1 MGSHRQSLTGGQLAI
16 LLKNMLVVQGFCVLI
31 LSGLS
36 STGEETELPSLPEA
50 VRLLQLD
57 TVIHLRQTNKEQ
69 ENIISAKDSQ
79 IAKLEVRNAGKDE
92 TIGNLT
98 ATTSQLKEDAR
109 DKVLE
114 KEQCDNMSQTKDEAI
129 VEHLAKIAELEME
142 KRDQLLLLANKTEEI
157 AQLKGDFKAKMKEK
171 KKQCEAEETHLSD
184 TFALKSMEEEAN
196 CKKEIAES
204 ESQHALKF
212 EETSAELKQ
221 HESFISF
228 MSDVMLHDNLMR
240 LKVQKL
246 TESQALQIKEANE
259 NLKRQMDA
267 YLTCESAAN
276 TTAAQAET
284 ISMLRTSLANALVFP
299 HLNTSSLEKR
309 ENIASFM
316 LELMESYNEQTRR
329 IDNLKA
335 ILEKEED
342 VEDRAIELA
351 EKLTNLT
358 SALRSAASVNLD
370 ILEEQAEVIQSQ
382 GESLTQLTPLLR
394 YTHED
399 VVWRQKAERTGVE
412 SVSTCGCLPRSK
424 DFSRPLPAK
433 VEYHCGETSNRS
445 FSLQCPDGVCK
456 SYGLPS
462 CTEPVEW
469 EETNVTQQCQET
481 LFKDTVVFCGKN
493 GTKDVTN
500 RKYTSEGLIEER
512 VVTPC
517 LDCTDLFTWTAWRP
531 CNSSNNTSEGA
542 KCRHRGNDDLG
553 FEEERKVDC
562 VMGGWSDWSGCSQT
576 CSDGIARRSREVVE
590 QPCNGGLACSDQN
603 EIKNCNIEPCAGAGG
618 SSRHEGSG
626 QLSGIWCDD
635 EDLCEIGSG
644 NGDGGVGG
652 AGTHSVVMPNLSNS
666 CVLTEDTLEYNC
678 HTKDVNFQAR
688 ENAEVFPGTKSWR
701 CCRQLCLDSDKCS
714 FWVWAH
720 ESAGQYA
727 EDCVLMPGYGAKAE
741 DTNVISG
748 PKMCSQ

>member
-1 MGSHRQSLTGGQLAI
+1 MGTGGQLAI

-114 KEQCDNMSQTKDEAI
+114 KEQCDNRSQNKDAVI
-129 VEHLAKIAELEME
+129 VEHLSKIAELEME
-142 KRDQLLLLANKTEEI
+142 RRDRLLLIANKTEEI
-157 AQLKGDFKAKMKEK
+157 AQLKEDFAAKMKEK
-171 KKQCEAEETHLSD
+171 KRKCEKEKNHLSD

-267 YLTCESAAN
+267 YLTCGSAAN

-445 FSLQCPDGVCK
+445 FSLLCQDGVCK
-456 SYGLPS
+456 SDGLPS
-462 CTEPVEW
+462 CAEPVEW
-469 EETNVTQQCQET
+469 EETDVTLSQHCQET
-481 LFKDTVVFCGKN
+481 VFKDPVVLCGKN
-493 GTKDVTN
+493 GTKAVTKS
-500 RKYTSEGLIEER
+500 RYTSDGMIEEK
-512 VVTPC
+512 
-517 LDCTDLFTWTAWRP
+517 
-531 CNSSNNTSEGA
+531 E
-542 KCRHRGNDDLG
+542 
-553 FEEERKVDC
+553 
-562 VMGGWSDWSGCSQT
+562 
-576 CSDGIARRSREVVE
+576 
-590 QPCNGGLACSDQN
+590 
-603 EIKNCNIEPCAGAGG
+603 
-618 SSRHEGSG
+618 
-626 QLSGIWCDD
+626 
-635 EDLCEIGSG
+635 
-644 NGDGGVGG
+644 
-652 AGTHSVVMPNLSNS
+652 
-666 CVLTEDTLEYNC
+666 
-678 HTKDVNFQAR
+678 
-688 ENAEVFPGTKSWR
+688 
-701 CCRQLCLDSDKCS
+701 
-714 FWVWAH
+714 
-720 ESAGQYA
+720 
-727 EDCVLMPGYGAKAE
+727 
-741 DTNVISG
+741 
-748 PKMCSQ
+748 